1 MGVDSR
7 ADLTRRVFGRLV
19 AVERAGLSRDKR
31 PLWRCACTCGN
42 ESVAVAKNLLTGNT
56 RSCGCFS
63 RELAGNRTRT
73 HGATVAGRGG
83 RPSSEYQTWQSM
95 KDRCHNQNDTNFA
108 LYGGRGI
115 TVCDEWRHD
124 FAAFLA
130 HVGPKP
136 SPRHSIDRIDNDRGY
151 EPGNVRWATQR
162 VQCRNQRRN
171 VRVRYFG
178 ETMLAAE
185 LAERTGVHYNTI
197 LARAAKG
204 YVDGDLV
211 TSHVHR
217 RGWRRKRCDLTHHS
231 IHRTR
236 DTSAR

>member
-1 MGVDSR
+1 MPARV
-7 ADLTRRVFGRLV
+7 AANLTGQTFGRLV
-19 AVERAGLSRDKR
+19 ALDFASSPHGRM
-31 PLWRCACTCGN
+31 WRCRCECGAECN
-42 ESVAVAKNLLTGNT
+42 VPTRNLRSGNS
-56 RSCGCFS
+56 RSCGCLQ
-63 RELAGNRTRT
+63 RELTSVRSRT
-73 HGATVAGRGG
+73 HGATVNGHGG

-95 KDRCHNQNDTNFA
+95 KDRCHNPNDTNFA

-115 TVCDEWRHD
+115 TVCDEWRND

-162 VQCRNQRRN
+162 VQCRNRRGN
-171 VRVRYFG
+171 VRVRFFG
-178 ETMLAAE
+178 ETLLAAE
-185 LAERTGVHYNTI
+185 LAERTGVHYCTI

-204 YVDGDLV
+204 YADGDLV

-217 RGWRRKRCDLTHHS
+217 RGWRRKRAT
-231 IHRTR
+231 
-236 DTSAR
+236 